1 MLLESRY
8 TNKYNIDIFQQT
20 NPDQIFK
27 CTSIPPR
34 YVKNIMDILKIGARS
49 THETEQLR
57 AEIEKIVRFLSF
69 SMASER
75 FWRFLQQV
83 FQGRGFFEYSY
94 PFQEFASEMLKY
106 ELECRRSPILL
117 LQLIRQNI
125 YDLNLKDADNNL
137 KKLKLIYPITV
148 IFLRDDY
155 RLLRSYVSL
164 CLDGGGLI
172 SLRRSN
178 SRRKFDAWKKYIS
191 NKELLIIG
199 RGPEAEQKVI
209 SDMNSR
215 VIRIYTKNVNWLYNK
230 EKYISPD
237 IIYSNSFHSL
247 HLMSLIKSDD
257 LIKSRWI
264 ITKGVTKISRY
275 KKMSRSMQLIDSLY
289 LHGTAFMIP
298 LILMDIL
305 QVETKHI
312 HVTGTTFYASR
323 QKYEGETNLFKR
335 GTQAVNE
342 IDKIKSDFCLSLSA
356 HGLVE
361 NKNIVKN
368 LYLSNI
374 ISFDQLGEEIMSIS
388 DVEYLRLLD
397 KVIIFD
403 E

>member
-1 MLLESRY
+1 
-8 TNKYNIDIFQQT
+8 
-20 NPDQIFK
+20 
-27 CTSIPPR
+27 
-34 YVKNIMDILKIGARS
+34 
-49 THETEQLR
+49 
-57 AEIEKIVRFLSF
+57 
-69 SMASER
+69 
-75 FWRFLQQV
+75 
-83 FQGRGFFEYSY
+83 
-94 PFQEFASEMLKY
+94 
-106 ELECRRSPILL
+106 
-117 LQLIRQNI
+117 
-125 YDLNLKDADNNL
+125 
-137 KKLKLIYPITV
+137 
-148 IFLRDDY
+148 
-155 RLLRSYVSL
+155 LLRSYVSL
-164 CLDGGGLI
+164 CLDGGGII

-209 SDMNSR
+209 NDMNLR
-215 VIRIYTKNVNWLYNK
+215 VIRIYTKNANWLYNR
-230 EKYISPD
+230 EKYTPPD

-264 ITKGVTKISRY
+264 ITKGITKISRY

-323 QKYEGETNLFKR
+323 QKYEGETNSFNQ
-335 GTQAVNE
+335 GTQTINE

-374 ISFDQLGEEIMSIS
+374 ISFDQFGEDIMSIS